1 MGHGDDKTNE
11 QIAETA
17 RKPDPSM
24 QLIDLARLLARQAAR
39 EHFAAQDAAKG
50 TETEENDDDEDPA

>member
-17 RKPDPSM
+17 RKPDPAM

-39 EHFAAQDAAKG
+39 EHFAARQDANAP
-50 TETEENDDDEDPA
+50 ENEENDDDENPA

>member
-11 QIAETA
+11 QITETA
-17 RKPDPSM
+17 RKPDPVL

-39 EHFAAQDAAKG
+39 EHFAARQDANAP
-50 TETEENDDDEDPA
+50 ETEENDDDENPA